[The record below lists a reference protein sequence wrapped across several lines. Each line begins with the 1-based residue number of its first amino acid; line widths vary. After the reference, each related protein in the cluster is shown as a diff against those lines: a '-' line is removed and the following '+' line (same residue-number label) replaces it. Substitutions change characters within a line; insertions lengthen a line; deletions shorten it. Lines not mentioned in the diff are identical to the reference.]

1 MKEKWLAL
9 SSLFLISPAI
19 AQTCGAPIPF
29 NTPPGGPAATG
40 TTCGAADD
48 VALYCGAQDSV
59 NKPDV
64 IYRFNLLPPGP
75 GRTSTSIVVAGG
87 SAGFTPTIFLYSAAC
102 VTGDGCAQTGEPGFP
117 MDLTS
122 VGAGVYNLAVSASTI
137 DPANACGN
145 YSIITNGTLPV
156 ELKSFSIQ

>member
-1 MKEKWLAL
+1 
-9 SSLFLISPAI
+9 
-19 AQTCGAPIPF
+19 
-29 NTPPGGPAATG
+29 
-40 TTCGAADD
+40 
-48 VALYCGAQDSV
+48 
-59 NKPDV
+59 
-64 IYRFNLLPPGP
+64 
-75 GRTSTSIVVAGG
+75 
-87 SAGFTPTIFLYSAAC
+87 
-102 VTGDGCAQTGEPGFP
+102 